1 MTRPDPISLRLPDE
15 LKNQLASAAA
25 TAGRSLNAEIR
36 MRLEASLLSPKAK
49 SVEERLASLEE
60 EFADF
65 KHVVEA
71 TYRRK

>member
-15 LKNQLASAAA
+15 LKNELASAAA

-36 MRLEASLLSPKAK
+36 MRLEASLLSPEAK
-49 SVEERLASLEE
+49 SLEERLISLEE
-60 EFADF
+60 DFADF
-65 KHVVEA
+65 KRVVEA